1 VQVSAAA
8 NILAL
13 GKAVANTGASS
24 SSSSG
29 SSTLRYWN
37 QAPAGKKVYV
47 PSGCGKQGQMCIDC
61 ASDVGYV
68 LNAYGT
74 W

>member
-1 VQVSAAA
+1 VSAAA

-13 GKAVANTGASS
+13 GKTAATTTATTSS
-24 SSSSG
+24 SSST
-29 SSTLRYWN
+29 STLRFWN
-37 QAPAGKKVYV
+37 QTPAGKKVYV
-47 PSGCGKQGQMCIDC
+47 PSGCGQQGQMCIDC